1 MNAMKTLFR
10 TAFFFA
16 LLMASSEVKAQ
27 MKFAFVDTKYILENM
42 PDYSQAQNEL
52 NSASAEWQKEIEE
65 RYASIERLYKSYQ
78 AEAVLLTEE
87 MRQKREEEIVRK
99 ETEAKNLQKQRFGVE
114 GDLFK
119 KRQELIQ
126 PVQEKIFIAIREYAN
141 ENGYEAIF
149 DKSGEAGVLYANPKY
164 DKSDKVLRKMG
175 IRPGENNQESED
187 TDGGSAPVK
196 ESTPQDGGSSVGGT
210 RGK

>member
-10 TAFFFA
+10 TAFLFA
-16 LLMASSEVKAQ
+16 LLMASSEAKAQ

-99 ETEAKNLQKQRFGVE
+99 ETEAKSLQKQRFGVE

-126 PVQEKIFIAIREYAN
+126 PIQEKIFIAIREYAN

-175 IRPGENNQESED
+175 IRPGENVQDRDED
-187 TDGGSAPVK
+187 TGDPAPVK
-196 ESTPQDGGSSVGGT
+196 ESMPQSGGNSVGGT

>member
-1 MNAMKTLFR
+1 
-10 TAFFFA
+10 
-16 LLMASSEVKAQ
+16 
-27 MKFAFVDTKYILENM
+27 
-42 PDYSQAQNEL
+42 
-52 NSASAEWQKEIEE
+52 
-65 RYASIERLYKSYQ
+65 
-78 AEAVLLTEE
+78 

-126 PVQEKIFIAIREYAN
+126 PIQEKIFIAIREYAN

-175 IRPGENNQESED
+175 IRPGENVQDRDED
-187 TDGGSAPVK
+187 TGGSTPVK
-196 ESTPQDGGSSVGGT
+196 ESTPESGGNSVGGT

>member
-1 MNAMKTLFR
+1 MNAMKTLLS
-10 TAFFFA
+10 TAF
-16 LLMASSEVKAQ
+16 LIMILMVSTEAKAQ

-52 NSASAEWQKEIEE
+52 NSASADWQKEIED

-99 ETEAKNLQKQRFGVE
+99 ETEAKSLQKQRFGVE

-126 PVQEKIFIAIREYAN
+126 PIQEKIFIAIREYAN

-175 IRPGENNQESED
+175 IRPGENVQDRDED
-187 TDGGSAPVK
+187 TGGSAPVK
-196 ESTPQDGGSSVGGT
+196 ESTPQSGGSSVGGT

>member
-1 MNAMKTLFR
+1 MKVTRIVMYAAICSLFLVGAQEAR
-10 TAFFFA
+10 
-16 LLMASSEVKAQ
+16 AQ
-27 MKFAFVDTKYILENM
+27 MKFAFVDTKYLLENM
-42 PDYSQAQNEL
+42 PEYSQAQNEL

-65 RYASIERLYKSYQ
+65 RYASIERLYKAYQ

-87 MRQKREEEIVRK
+87 MRVKREEEIVRK
-99 ETEAKNLQKQRFGVE
+99 ETEAKALQKQRFGVE

-126 PVQEKIFIAIREYAN
+126 PVQEKIFVAIREYAN

-164 DKSDKVLRKMG
+164 DKSDKILRKMG
-175 IRPGENNQESED
+175 IRPGENLPADSED
-187 TDGGSAPVK
+187 SDSEEKPIENVK
-196 ESTPQDGGSSVGGT
+196 GESGVSGSSRV
-210 RGK
+210 K